1 MIATGRREMLS
12 VNVSGTSGGS
22 RLARSVSDP
31 LTDFAERGW
40 DLTGW
45 TGVSQGAF
53 MPPNDIVNQFGLV
66 SVDASVAL
74 DCAISHAG
82 ESVPRP
88 CHP

>member
-1 MIATGRREMLS
+1 M
-12 VNVSGTSGGS
+12 
-22 RLARSVSDP
+22 
-31 LTDFAERGW
+31 

-53 MPPNDIVNQFGLV
+53 MPPDDLVNQFGLV
-66 SVDASVAL
+66 SVDATGAL
-74 DCAISHAG
+74 DCAIYHVG